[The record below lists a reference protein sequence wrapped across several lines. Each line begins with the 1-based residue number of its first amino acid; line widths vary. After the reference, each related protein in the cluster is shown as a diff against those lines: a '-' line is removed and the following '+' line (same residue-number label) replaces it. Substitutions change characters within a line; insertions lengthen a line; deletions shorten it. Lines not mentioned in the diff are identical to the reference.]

1 MLTFLW
7 LLSIQDEAGLQ
18 ALHALRRIFLS
29 LVHKGEVKAEARKR
43 RRRDEGEG
51 QERDGKRQR
60 AEDGQSKKTAGQSL
74 RPSSRP

>member
-43 RRRDEGEG
+43 RRREEGEG

-74 RPSSRP
+74 RSSSRP